1 MGKNRRNFRVLYAKK
16 YTSSQKSTPA
26 QKKVHQLKKKYT
38 TAGYVVVTNISYGCN
53 PIYVCANQD
62 LSDLNSARSGM

>member
-1 MGKNRRNFRVLYAKK
+1 MLKSTPAHKKAHQLKKK
-16 YTSSQKSTPA
+16 YTSS
-26 QKKVHQLKKKYT
+26 KKKYT